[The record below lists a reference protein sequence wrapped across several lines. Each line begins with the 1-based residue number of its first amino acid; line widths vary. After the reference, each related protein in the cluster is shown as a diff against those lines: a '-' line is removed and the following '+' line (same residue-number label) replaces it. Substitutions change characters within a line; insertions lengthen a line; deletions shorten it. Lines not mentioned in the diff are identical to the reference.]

1 MDYQE
6 YMSYIEDVKD
16 ALKDVK
22 EALERAERE
31 GYDCEEISSGE
42 VDSMIVSVQAQL
54 DELEELDRKYPT
66 SELDRIGMTERDF
79 F

>member
-22 EALERAERE
+22 DALERAERE
-31 GYDCEEISSGE
+31 GYDCEELSSGE

-54 DELEELDRKYPT
+54 DELEELDRRYPT
-66 SELDRIGMTERDF
+66 TDYERYGVNERDF